1 MNLFRLVKRDNVT
14 SMHHTFIRVIAILI
28 AFGLSSLLLVF
39 TKSDPIQA
47 FYNLLIEPFQYRSG
61 PIEIIKLTTSLTV
74 ISLGIGFA
82 FKMKFWNIGAEGQIL
97 LGAIGAMVVARSLPT
112 MSAVGLL
119 PLMLLG
125 SFVFGALWGLL
136 PAFFKARFGTNETL
150 FTLMM
155 NYIALNIVKTLE
167 SGPWKDPKSFQN
179 TITPLPENARI
190 PSLFSEIPWSLL
202 NAGFVIAIVLTA
214 FAYYYI
220 NHTKSGY
227 ELSVVGESESTARY
241 AGMNVS
247 AIVIRTMIISAGVCG
262 IAGFIQVAGNNSTLS
277 SGVAG
282 GLGFTA
288 IITTWLS
295 KLNMFM
301 IPVVSFVFAIIAIG
315 KDGLITIGIPSAAAD
330 AIQGIILFCI
340 LGCEFFLRYKIVLI
354 KKSEVIISK
363 VRGAA

>member
-1 MNLFRLVKRDNVT
+1 MYLFKLIKRDQV
-14 SMHHTFIRVIAILI
+14 SSVQHTFILVIAII
-28 AFGLSSLLLVF
+28 FAFGLSSLLLLLTNASPF
-39 TKSDPIQA
+39 QA
-47 FYNLLIEPFQYRSG
+47 FYNLLVEPFQYRSG

-74 ISLGIGFA
+74 ISLGISFA

-97 LGAIGAMVVARSLPT
+97 LGSVGAMFVARSFPTLP
-112 MSAVGLL
+112 AGGLL
-119 PLMLLG
+119 PLMLVG
-125 SFVFGALWGLL
+125 SFIFGASWGVL
-136 PAFFKARFGTNETL
+136 PAFFKAKFGTNETL

-179 TITPLPENARI
+179 TIAALPDNARI
-190 PSLFSEIPWSLL
+190 PSIFTEIPWSLL
-202 NAGFVIAIVLTA
+202 NAGFIIAIILTL
-214 FAYYYI
+214 FSFYYMK
-220 NHTKSGY
+220 HTKSGY

-241 AGMNVS
+241 AGMHVF
-247 AIVIRTMIISAGVCG
+247 AIVIRTMIISAGICG

-301 IPVVSFVFAIIAIG
+301 IPVVSLVFAIIAIG

-340 LGCEFFLRYKIVLI
+340 LGCEFFLRYKIRLV
-354 KKSEVIISK
+354 KKSERNVSE

>member
-1 MNLFRLVKRDNVT
+1 MSQFRLVKRDNTTTMQHMMV
-14 SMHHTFIRVIAILI
+14 RVIAILI
-28 AFGLSSLLLVF
+28 AFGISSLLLVF
-39 TKSDPIQA
+39 TKSSPLQA
-47 FYNLLIEPFQYRSG
+47 FYNLLVEPFQYRSG
-61 PIEIIKLTTSLTV
+61 PIEIVKLTTSLSV
-74 ISLGIGFA
+74 ISLGIAFA

-97 LGAIGAMVVARSLPT
+97 LGAIGAMFVARSFPT
-112 MSAVGLL
+112 LSSSILL
-119 PLMLLG
+119 PFMLLG

-136 PAFFKARFGTNETL
+136 PAFFKAKFGTNETL

-179 TITPLPENARI
+179 TIAALPDNARI
-190 PSLFSEIPWSLL
+190 PSIFTEIPWSLL
-202 NAGFVIAIVLTA
+202 NAGFIIAIILTI
-214 FAYYYI
+214 FSYYYI

-241 AGMNVS
+241 AGMNVF

-301 IPVVSFVFAIIAIG
+301 IPVVSFFFAIIAIG
-315 KDGLITIGIPSAAAD
+315 KDGLVTIGVPSAAAE

-340 LGCEFFLRYKIVLI
+340 LGCEFFLRYKIGFEKNSDEKV
-354 KKSEVIISK
+354 SK
-363 VRGAA
+363 VRSAS